1 MLKIDTDF
9 LDLNPHHRSFSFA
22 SESDYVKNTSNCL
35 PVARFNNDDLVTPQ
49 FICDLVHEKEEK
61 INESRFEFNDSNIN
75 ENVKVSKVRS
85 KICLNTLKINTSVQ
99 LAQMKT
105 DTNMTQDSLIYKE
118 NCRSMTACGCII
130 I

>member
-9 LDLNPHHRSFSFA
+9 FDSNPHQRSFSFA
-22 SESDYVKNTSNCL
+22 SENDYAKISNNFL
-35 PVARFNNDDLVTPQ
+35 PVARLNNDDLVTPQ
-49 FICDLVHEKEEK
+49 FICDPGHDREEK
-61 INESRFEFNDSNIN
+61 INESRFEFNDSNIS

-118 NCRSMTACGCII
+118 NCRNMTACGCII